1 MHGRGEVLGREHL
14 HGVVL
19 SERRAHRVGAG
30 GRLRPHRSKLEVHL
44 AGSLHERRPTVEPEQ
59 RSVGIAHER
68 DVILIAHIVEESTQN
83 RDGNRQRVLLPAGLH
98 LLLGQ
103 GKGRQAST
111 RIKPGRRGPLPGAL
125 NHAAHRRLP
134 GCGGLCTAGHQV
146 VGAGEL
152 KGRRRRSSVASMAT
166 QSLMTPYQCD

>member
-1 MHGRGEVLGREHL
+1 M
-14 HGVVL
+14 
-19 SERRAHRVGAG
+19 
-30 GRLRPHRSKLEVHL
+30 HL

-68 DVILIAHIVEESTQN
+68 DVILIAHVVEESTQN
-83 RDGNRQRVLLPAGLH
+83 RDGNRQRVLRPAGLH

-152 KGRRRRSSVASMAT
+152 KGPAAPVLRGLDGN